1 MPVDPVRDAAI
12 DVLLRVF
19 ETRAFLDASLDKTL
33 RRKGSALSSRGR
45 RFLTQLVYGTVRHK
59 LLADSVLSGPLHQP
73 LSELPA
79 PIRTILRMGVFQT
92 LFCNQVTFPAMVH
105 TSVDLA
111 KARGHIGTSRLV
123 NAVLKRVPQTLEDVS
138 LPDRSTDPMAYE
150 SLRYSIPSWLVEHWH
165 TQFGPERAAGICES
179 CGSEAPRTIRTN
191 TLLTTTEKLI
201 QTLSKPGTVPRQHPD
216 IPEAITLEEGPIPF
230 ESKAF
235 QNGHFYIQDP
245 ASILSPHLL
254 EPQPNETILD
264 MCAAPGGKATHIAQL
279 TENTARVVALD
290 PKRRGL
296 YLLRDNIE
304 RLHTEGIWPIQADA
318 ASPPL
323 QGPFDRVLLDAPCTG
338 LGTLRRHPDLKWRV
352 SPANLK
358 RLPQLQAKLL
368 RSAIQLCKNGGVIV
382 YSVCTFTGE
391 ETDDVIRQIL
401 PDAPVQ
407 LEDGPEWLSPWKKD
421 KGKYL
426 ILPEKGQLDGYFL
439 TRLRKVS
446 STP

>member
-12 DVLLRVF
+12 DVLLRVL
-19 ETRAFLDASLDKTL
+19 EKRVFLDRSLDKTL

-73 LSELPA
+73 LGELPA
-79 PIRTILRMGVFQT
+79 PIRTILRMGVFQA

-111 KARGHIGTSRLV
+111 KSRGHIGTSRLV
-123 NAVLKRVPQTLEDVS
+123 NAVLKRVPETLEDVT
-138 LPDRSTDPMAYE
+138 LPDPTAEPIAYE

-165 TQFGPERAAGICES
+165 AQFGQEQASRISAS
-179 CGSEAPRTIRTN
+179 CGTEAPRTIRTN
-191 TLLTTTEKLI
+191 TLVTDADKLLQALT
-201 QTLSKPGTVPRQHPD
+201 KPGSAATRHPV
-216 IPEAITLEEGPIPF
+216 INEAITLVEGPIPY

-245 ASILSPHLL
+245 ASMLPPHLL
-254 EPQPNETILD
+254 EPQPGETILD

-279 TENTARVVALD
+279 TANESRVLALD
-290 PKRRGL
+290 SQRQRL
-296 YLLRDNIE
+296 YPLCENIE
-304 RLHTEGIWPIQADA
+304 RLHVEGIQPILAD
-318 ASPPL
+318 STIPPL
-323 QGPFDRVLLDAPCTG
+323 QGPFDRILVDAPCSG

-352 SPANLK
+352 SPENLK
-358 RLPQLQAKLL
+358 SLPRLQGKLL

-391 ETDDVIRQIL
+391 ETDDVINEIL

-407 LEDGPEWLSPWKKD
+407 FEDGPEWLSPWKIG

-426 ILPEKGQLDGYFL
+426 VLPEEGQMDGYFL
-439 TRLRKVS
+439 TRLRKAY
-446 STP
+446 